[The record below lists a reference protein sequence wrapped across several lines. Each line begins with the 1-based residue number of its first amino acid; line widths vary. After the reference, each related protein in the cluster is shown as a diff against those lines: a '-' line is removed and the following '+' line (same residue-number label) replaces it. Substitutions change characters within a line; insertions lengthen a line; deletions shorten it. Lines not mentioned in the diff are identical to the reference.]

1 MGKRGF
7 RDHRESDQNMG
18 RLEGL
23 GEEPQGYT
31 GRAHMACSHPC
42 ARPSVGEPTHKWF
55 SPCTQCPCRRPPPLY
70 PSSTRPRE
78 WRHVSTRQ
86 WRWGQAW
93 P

>member
-7 RDHRESDQNMG
+7 GDHGERAQNIG
-18 RLEGL
+18 QLEGL
-23 GEEPQGYT
+23 GEESQGYT
-31 GRAHMACSHPC
+31 GGTHMACSQPC
-42 ARPSVGEPTHKWF
+42 ARRSVDESTPNWF

-70 PSSTRPRE
+70 PSSTRPRK
-78 WRHVSTRQ
+78 WCHVSTRQ